1 MVCLFFVSA
10 FMALPES
17 VKKALLDDPA
27 RTHVGLS
34 HEKLSSISSDQALH
48 IFYGSITQ
56 REVSDF
62 TADTGSST
70 AVVSVNE
77 VKKLHFEMLS
87 TLQSAGISH
96 GSTLM

>member
-1 MVCLFFVSA
+1 
-10 FMALPES
+10 MALPES

-34 HEKLSSISSDQALH
+34 HEKLSSISSDQALQ
-48 IFYGSITQ
+48 IFYGSITH
-56 REVSDF
+56 REVSGF

-70 AVVSVNE
+70 VVVSVNE
-77 VKKLHFEMLS
+77 VKNLHLEMLS

-96 GSTLM
+96 CNTLR